1 VVIAAAPGTRHVRV
15 PDVPQKTMGESI
27 VGVTTKQNCAAL
39 TIALL
44 AAGALAG
51 CGSLSHGITKDGTH
65 AQQLVWPK
73 PTDTIA
79 LHRGGTFP
87 NLDNLRQV
95 QAGLDKNQIIA
106 LVGAPHFNEGF
117 AGVREWNYVFNF
129 RGTDGR
135 VTQCEYKILF
145 DDNKIA
151 RSFYW
156 NPESCADVL
165 NPPAQAAPQVRR
177 FTLSTDALFAFDKY
191 ALSDIKPNGRGELD
205 ALAQKLTAPDAKT
218 EHIHVTGYTDRL
230 GRADYNQTL
239 SERRA
244 ATVRDYLVGK
254 GVAAD
259 RIDTEGRGEAEPV
272 KICDNGD
279 RAKLIACLAPNRRV
293 VVEAEGT
300 H

>member
-1 VVIAAAPGTRHVRV
+1 VVIAATPGIRHARV
-15 PDVPQKTMGESI
+15 PGVPQKTTGENI
-27 VGVTTKQNCAAL
+27 VGNSMRKGAAL
-39 TIALL
+39 TIAVL
-44 AAGALAG
+44 AAGVLAG

-65 AQQLVWPK
+65 AQQLVWPQVS
-73 PTDTIA
+73 DTNP

-106 LVGAPHFNEGF
+106 LIGAPHFNEGF

-129 RGTDGR
+129 RKDGA

-156 NPESCADVL
+156 NPESCADFL
-165 NPPAQAAPQVRR
+165 NPPAKAAPQVER

-191 ALSDIKPNGRGELD
+191 KLSDIKPQGREELD
-205 ALAQKLTAPDAKT
+205 ALAQKLTAPDAKA
-218 EHIHVTGYTDRL
+218 ERVHVVGYTDRL
-230 GRADYNQTL
+230 GSADYNQKL

-244 ATVRDYLVGK
+244 ATVRDYLAEK
-254 GVAAD
+254 GVASD
-259 RIDTEGRGEAEPV
+259 HIDAEGRGEADPV
-272 KICDNGD
+272 TTCDDRN